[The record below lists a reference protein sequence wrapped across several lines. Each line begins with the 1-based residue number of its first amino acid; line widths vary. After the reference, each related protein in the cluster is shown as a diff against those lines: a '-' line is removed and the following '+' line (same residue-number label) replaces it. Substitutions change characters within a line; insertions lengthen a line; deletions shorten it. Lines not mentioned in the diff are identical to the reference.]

1 MILTVNIGNSH
12 ITIGCMEK
20 ERAVFLERIS
30 TNLKKTDLEYAMDI
44 YNAFQLHGIDVS
56 APEGSIVSSVVPE
69 LTSIMKAA
77 IERIFSFSPM
87 IVRAAD
93 THMLK
98 IAIDD
103 PKELGSNLVVNA
115 VAVTAEYGAP
125 AIIIDMGTATVIGI
139 TDHEGT
145 FLGTAI
151 LPGLKSSLDALSG
164 GTAQL
169 PPIDPEHAVTALGR
183 NTVDCMNGG
192 AVYGSA
198 GMIDAIITRMTG
210 ELKVL
215 EGDAFKKPV
224 IVATGKYAPIPAPFL
239 RHPVIVDE
247 FLSLKGLTLIYY
259 GEKEAQK

>member
-12 ITIGCMEK
+12 ITFGCMEK
-20 ERAVFLERIS
+20 DRAVFLERVS
-30 TNLKKTDLEYAMDI
+30 TNLKKTDLEYAVDI
-44 YNAFQLHGIDVS
+44 YNAFRLHGVDVTV
-56 APEGSIVSSVVPE
+56 PEGGIISSVVPQ
-69 LTSIMKAA
+69 LTA
-77 IERIFSFSPM
+77 ILQASVARVFSFTPM

-115 VAVTAEYGAP
+115 VAVREEYGAP
-125 AIIIDMGTATVIGI
+125 AVIIDMGTATVIGI
-139 TDHEGT
+139 IDNEGT

-151 LPGLKSSLDALSG
+151 LPGLQSSVDALSG

-169 PPIDPEHAVTALGR
+169 PPISPEKAVTALGR
-183 NTVDCMNGG
+183 STVECMNGG
-192 AVYGSA
+192 VVYGNA
-198 GMIDAIITRMTG
+198 GMIDAIITRMTD
-210 ELKVL
+210 ELREL
-215 EGDAFKKPV
+215 EGDAFREPV
-224 IVATGKYAPIPAPFL
+224 IVATGKYSSVPAPFL

-259 GEKEAQK
+259 GEKEAAK